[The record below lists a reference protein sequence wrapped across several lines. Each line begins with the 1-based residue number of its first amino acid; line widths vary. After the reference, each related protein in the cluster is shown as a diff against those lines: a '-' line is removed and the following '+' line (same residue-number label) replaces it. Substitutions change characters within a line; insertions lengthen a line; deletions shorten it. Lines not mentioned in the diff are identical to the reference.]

1 MKLDVLTPKN
11 TVIKSDDFD
20 SIEYTIAEGQG
31 KLLFNILSQY
41 SNPIGSLIREVTTNA
56 FDSHIEAGIKKPVD
70 VAIKGGTFT
79 KNDTVFSVTDYGV
92 GLSPERVK
100 TIYSKFLASTK
111 RDSNEQHGAFGL
123 GSKSPLSYCDMFYVT
138 TVHDGVKYTY
148 IISKGQQAPEID
160 LVSRDFVDMSNR
172 TTIEVPIKSGD
183 KEQFKTEIRRQL
195 QYFDNIDYENC
206 GYPNT
211 YKIYRGDNF
220 MYRPGSED
228 GYVHIVLGKVYYPI
242 DFNAIPD
249 MRKWWLDTPIALRF
263 DIGDLPVVWNRENIE
278 YTSEAVYAIKNKLEL
293 AKKEL
298 QELWDERNSDIKSM
312 EDYVNACIDHQDGS
326 VEIID
331 GVRIPN
337 VKNLIDTSI
346 KYSKYKNRG
355 VNTPADPFFDYTV
368 KKKVSNGLMDA
379 SIVRM
384 SVFNTI
390 KNKKPIYIY
399 EGKAKSIRN
408 KFIDRMMNMPTFYL
422 VEGNKEDVI
431 EGSTYYSFGVDRFSA
446 TDKEKAIIN
455 EFRKEVHDYMESAF
469 PIYENITVTDEF
481 REILKSERKKP
492 TKSGAAIEELT
503 DFAVKLCK
511 VTEVATSEYKPAFS
525 RERID
530 FEDSTN
536 VTYVYGTN
544 DDTEALEMAALVT
557 MRSEYI
563 KVIKVAVNK
572 IPVFEGMDNT
582 IEVNEFLKSNHKEL
596 IKNITSEYILDNY
609 QTTYGIIRKN
619 VVTEYLP
626 KEIQSDIKFL
636 IDYGIKRPI
645 YNGIINYIYRDHF
658 TQYKNSRKDLIDHSV
673 VNVIKE
679 VETFINRH
687 LLLEFVNLSANYI
700 KKDSSLHVGLQQYV
714 KPNHINVYLLNR
726 LYNFKNKED
735 NNE

>member
-1 MKLDVLTPKN
+1 
-11 TVIKSDDFD
+11 
-20 SIEYTIAEGQG
+20 
-31 KLLFNILSQY
+31 
-41 SNPIGSLIREVTTNA
+41 
-56 FDSHIEAGIKKPVD
+56 
-70 VAIKGGTFT
+70 
-79 KNDTVFSVTDYGV
+79 
-92 GLSPERVK
+92 
-100 TIYSKFLASTK
+100 
-111 RDSNEQHGAFGL
+111 
-123 GSKSPLSYCDMFYVT
+123 
-138 TVHDGVKYTY
+138 
-148 IISKGQQAPEID
+148 
-160 LVSRDFVDMSNR
+160 
-172 TTIEVPIKSGD
+172 
-183 KEQFKTEIRRQL
+183 
-195 QYFDNIDYENC
+195 
-206 GYPNT
+206 
-211 YKIYRGDNF
+211 
-220 MYRPGSED
+220 
-228 GYVHIVLGKVYYPI
+228 
-242 DFNAIPD
+242 
-249 MRKWWLDTPIALRF
+249 
-263 DIGDLPVVWNRENIE
+263 
-278 YTSEAVYAIKNKLEL
+278 
-293 AKKEL
+293 
-298 QELWDERNSDIKSM
+298 
-312 EDYVNACIDHQDGS
+312 
-326 VEIID
+326 
-331 GVRIPN
+331 
-337 VKNLIDTSI
+337 
-346 KYSKYKNRG
+346 
-355 VNTPADPFFDYTV
+355 
-368 KKKVSNGLMDA
+368 
-379 SIVRM
+379 
-384 SVFNTI
+384 
-390 KNKKPIYIY
+390 
-399 EGKAKSIRN
+399 
-408 KFIDRMMNMPTFYL
+408 MMNVPTFYL

-455 EFRKEVHDYMESAF
+455 EFRKEVHDYMESTF

-492 TKSGAAIEELT
+492 TKSGGAREELT

-626 KEIQSDIKFL
+626 KEIQADIKFL

-645 YNGIINYIYRDHF
+645 YNGIINYIYRDRF
-658 TQYKNSRKDLIDHSV
+658 TEYKNSRKDLIDHSV

-700 KKDSSLHVGLQQYV
+700 RKDSSLHVGLQQYV